1 LEEENKK
8 KESRDMEMTRR
19 GLRMAL
25 GKVRRRELCYLPP
38 ISIVVLFS

>member
-1 LEEENKK
+1 MTGRRVRLKK
-8 KESRDMEMTRR
+8 TEMTRR

-25 GKVRRRELCYLPP
+25 GKVRRRGFHHLSP